1 MKKNKRFRRIA
12 LILLLLLIYLYR
24 DTLNPFKPDCSA
36 KNPEASQLEECKK
49 PIKEVAP
56 GFEI

>member
-24 DTLNPFKPDCSA
+24 DTLNPFKTDCSA
-36 KNPEASQLEECKK
+36 KNPQASQLEECKK

>member
-1 MKKNKRFRRIA
+1 MKKYKRFRRIA
-12 LILLLLLIYLYR
+12 LILLLLLIYFNR

-36 KNPEASQLEECKK
+36 KNPQASQLEACKK

>member
-12 LILLLLLIYLYR
+12 LIVLLLLIYFYR
-24 DTLNPFKPDCSA
+24 DALNPFKPDCSA
-36 KNPEASQLEECKK
+36 KNPQASKLEACNK